1 MKVQAKVCEFSVTCP
16 VEECG
21 QEVSYSDKLC
31 SHVIVK
37 GITNMEIQEQV
48 LTLAAMEQDLTL
60 KRITEFMYAQDTG
73 RKSRKL
79 LSKAGSLNKLR
90 QHKMQQREQSN
101 TMPGNVDM
109 WTIWAWPRVIIR
121 CLEEEMS
128 RFLKEVS
135 EMRHYWA
142 LCQAMQEK
150 V

>member
-1 MKVQAKVCEFSVTCP
+1 MKGQAKVCKFIVTCP
-16 VEECG
+16 AEECG

-37 GITNMEIQEQV
+37 GITDMEIQEQV

-90 QHKMQQREQSN
+90 QPKMQRREQSN
-101 TMPGNVDM
+101 TMPGN
-109 WTIWAWPRVIIR
+109 TAKPCFLCGQSGHGQKSSVIEVR
-121 CLEEEMS
+121 
-128 RFLKEVS
+128 KEKCPAFS
-135 EMRHYWA
+135 KK
-142 LCQAMQEK
+142 LSF
-150 V
+150 